1 MTVSV
6 LTVDAEACMVCGV
19 CEEVCPANFI
29 LMNDDGPQEAEGGRC
44 IACGHCVAACPSE
57 ALDNSLTPLTAQ
69 TPVRKELQWNAEGA
83 RQFLRSR
90 RSVRVYREQPVS
102 REELTEL
109 LDVARY
115 APTASNTQS
124 ITFQVI
130 TGKERL
136 DRIWHAVVAWMEE
149 QVAASGGRGFSY
161 LKLHIAAAGRGKDTI
176 LRGAPHLVLALAP
189 EKMTQHTARSNAEF
203 VLAYAELYA
212 PSLGLG
218 TCWGGFVQHC
228 AFSGYEPLLRELEV
242 PEGKHLAG
250 AIMAGYPKYRYARL
264 VDRNPLEISWK

>member
-1 MTVSV
+1 MSI
-6 LTVDAEACMVCGV
+6 LTVNEETCVVCGV

-29 LMNDDGPQEAEGGRC
+29 AMKDTGPEAVEGGRC
-44 IACGHCVAACPSE
+44 IACGHCVAACPTT
-57 ALDNSLTPLTAQ
+57 ALDNSKTPLALQ
-69 TPVRKELQWNAEGA
+69 TPVRGELKWGAEEA

-90 RSVRVYREQPVS
+90 RSVRAYRQEQVS

-124 ITFQVI
+124 VTFQVI
-130 TGKERL
+130 SDKERL
-136 DRIWHAVVAWMEE
+136 HRIWQAVIGWMEE
-149 QVAASGGRGFSY
+149 QVAAAGGRSFGY
-161 LKLHIAAAGRGKDTI
+161 AKLHIAAARRGKDTI
-176 LRGAPHLVLALAP
+176 LRGAPHLILALCP
-189 EKMTQHTARSNAEF
+189 DKLGQSTGRSNAEF

-228 AFSGYEPLLRELEV
+228 AFAGYAPLLEQLDI
-242 PEGKHLAG
+242 PEGKVLAG
-250 AIMAGYPKYRYARL
+250 AIMAGYPKYRYSRL

>member
-1 MTVSV
+1 MSV
-6 LTVDAEACMVCGV
+6 LTVDAEKCMICGV
-19 CEEVCPANFI
+19 CEEVCPANYI
-29 LMNDDGPQEAEGGRC
+29 LMNDEGPQEAEGGRC

-57 ALDNSLTPLTAQ
+57 ALDNSLTPLAAQ
-69 TPVRKELQWNAEGA
+69 TPVRKDLQWDAEGA

-90 RSVRVYREQPVS
+90 RSVRVYRQEPVK

-115 APTASNTQS
+115 APTASNTQG

-130 TGKERL
+130 SGPERL
-136 DRIWHAVVAWMEE
+136 NRIWQAVIAWMEE
-149 QVAASGGRGFSY
+149 QVEASGGRGFSY
-161 LKLHIAAAGRGKDTI
+161 LKLHIAAARRGKDTI
-176 LRGAPHLVLALAP
+176 LRGAPHLILALAP
-189 EKMTQHTARSNAEF
+189 AKMTQHTGRSNAEF

-242 PEGKHLAG
+242 PEGRNLAG
-250 AIMAGYPKYRYARL
+250 AIMAGYPKYRYSRL